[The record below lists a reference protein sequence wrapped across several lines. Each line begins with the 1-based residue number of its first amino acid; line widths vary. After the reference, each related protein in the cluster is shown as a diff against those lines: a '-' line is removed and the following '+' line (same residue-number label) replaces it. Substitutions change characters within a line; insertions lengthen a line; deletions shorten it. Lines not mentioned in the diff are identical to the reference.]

1 MSKKLQYLIIHCT
14 ATPEGR
20 HVSVAD
26 IEQWHLKERGW
37 SRVGYSD
44 MITLDG
50 SLMNLHPFDT
60 NDVVDPW
67 EITNGVRGFNGLAR
81 HIVYAGGTDRAGK
94 TKDTRT
100 ALQKATM
107 TDYVRYM
114 VKRHPDIQVA
124 GHNQFS
130 DKECPSFDVPKW
142 LCSIMISEQNIY
154 KQ

>member
-67 EITNGVRGFNGLAR
+67 EITNGVRGLNGLAR
-81 HIVYAGGTDRAGK
+81 HIVYAGGTDRDGK
-94 TKDTRT
+94 AKDTRT
-100 ALQKATM
+100 ARQTTTLI
-107 TDYVRYM
+107 DYVRFM
-114 VKRHPDIQVA
+114 VKRHPDIQIG

-130 DKECPSFDVPKW
+130 TKDCPSFDVPKW
-142 LCSIMISEQNIY
+142 LRSISIPEHNIY